1 MLFAA
6 LILCA
11 GIAGACL
18 IENVL
23 GKIISVAV
31 AILLILGL
39 FFGMRWYFQNTASGQ
54 RAMTDQKSDLDNGLE
69 RTVTIYTAD
78 GEIIAQ
84 YTGKID
90 IEGNDGGYVLF
101 DYEGKRY
108 MSKHTTLDQ
117 LKMLAQRT
125 KGEIGKVDSKMT
137 ALSDRV
143 DTLESAGG
151 QANVLEGVKVN
162 GTALSIAEKM
172 VDILIATGTA
182 NGTLSVNG
190 KDVAIKGL
198 AALAYKAQVSEA
210 DLDSALTAVLAAKA
224 AKADVDTLIG
234 SDAGK
239 SARTIANEE
248 LTKQLIP
255 EDAQESLNTLTEI
268 AAWIQEHP
276 DDASAMN
283 AAIAK
288 LNEIA
293 AGIGGEEDDYAT
305 VMAAIEG
312 KITAAMAGIAQGAT
326 KVEKSEINGNI
337 KINGQETVVYT
348 HPAGSAVEAGFKKVG
363 SDASGHVVLG
373 DDVTKE
379 DITKLGIPGQDTTY
393 EKATS
398 EADGLMSKEDKAK
411 LDGMAV
417 AEDTEVQSMLDEIF
431 GATEE
436 EP

>member
-1 MLFAA
+1 
-6 LILCA
+6 
-11 GIAGACL
+11 
-18 IENVL
+18 
-23 GKIISVAV
+23 
-31 AILLILGL
+31 
-39 FFGMRWYFQNTASGQ
+39 
-54 RAMTDQKSDLDNGLE
+54 
-69 RTVTIYTAD
+69 
-78 GEIIAQ
+78 
-84 YTGKID
+84 
-90 IEGNDGGYVLF
+90 
-101 DYEGKRY
+101 

-143 DTLESAGG
+143 GTLESAGG

>member
-1 MLFAA
+1 
-6 LILCA
+6 
-11 GIAGACL
+11 
-18 IENVL
+18 
-23 GKIISVAV
+23 
-31 AILLILGL
+31 
-39 FFGMRWYFQNTASGQ
+39 
-54 RAMTDQKSDLDNGLE
+54 
-69 RTVTIYTAD
+69 
-78 GEIIAQ
+78 
-84 YTGKID
+84 
-90 IEGNDGGYVLF
+90 
-101 DYEGKRY
+101 
-108 MSKHTTLDQ
+108 MSKHPTLDQ

>member
-1 MLFAA
+1 
-6 LILCA
+6 
-11 GIAGACL
+11 
-18 IENVL
+18 
-23 GKIISVAV
+23 
-31 AILLILGL
+31 
-39 FFGMRWYFQNTASGQ
+39 
-54 RAMTDQKSDLDNGLE
+54 
-69 RTVTIYTAD
+69 
-78 GEIIAQ
+78 
-84 YTGKID
+84 
-90 IEGNDGGYVLF
+90 
-101 DYEGKRY
+101 

-288 LNEIA
+288 LNEIV
-293 AGIGGEEDDYAT
+293 AGIGGEEVDYAT

>member
-1 MLFAA
+1 
-6 LILCA
+6 
-11 GIAGACL
+11 
-18 IENVL
+18 
-23 GKIISVAV
+23 
-31 AILLILGL
+31 
-39 FFGMRWYFQNTASGQ
+39 
-54 RAMTDQKSDLDNGLE
+54 
-69 RTVTIYTAD
+69 
-78 GEIIAQ
+78 
-84 YTGKID
+84 
-90 IEGNDGGYVLF
+90 
-101 DYEGKRY
+101 

-337 KINGQETVVYT
+337 KIGGQETVVYT

>member
-1 MLFAA
+1 
-6 LILCA
+6 
-11 GIAGACL
+11 
-18 IENVL
+18 
-23 GKIISVAV
+23 
-31 AILLILGL
+31 
-39 FFGMRWYFQNTASGQ
+39 
-54 RAMTDQKSDLDNGLE
+54 
-69 RTVTIYTAD
+69 
-78 GEIIAQ
+78 
-84 YTGKID
+84 
-90 IEGNDGGYVLF
+90 
-101 DYEGKRY
+101 

-151 QANVLEGVKVN
+151 QVNVLEGVKVN

>member
-1 MLFAA
+1 
-6 LILCA
+6 
-11 GIAGACL
+11 
-18 IENVL
+18 
-23 GKIISVAV
+23 
-31 AILLILGL
+31 
-39 FFGMRWYFQNTASGQ
+39 
-54 RAMTDQKSDLDNGLE
+54 
-69 RTVTIYTAD
+69 
-78 GEIIAQ
+78 
-84 YTGKID
+84 
-90 IEGNDGGYVLF
+90 
-101 DYEGKRY
+101 

-117 LKMLAQRT
+117 LKMQAKRT

-293 AGIGGEEDDYAT
+293 AGIGGKEDDYAT

-436 EP
+436 KP